1 MIFLQ
6 CSHTIM
12 LFLSAFQSIFP
23 RVARVCKNDGGGPHK
38 FKNKW
43 TTFLKAR
50 LNCSVPGDIPFY
62 FNEIQSTV
70 SNFVPNSDGSIDDGI
85 VYAVFTTPENSI
97 AGSAICA
104 FSLKDITAAFEVG
117 DFKHQHAVNSNWLP
131 VPKSQVPHPRPG
143 ICQASDNAYENKTLT
158 TETEQRLNFIKRHS
172 LMDWSVPGVTQSP
185 IFVKTSLGERLTVI
199 AVDVN
204 VRAVNGK
211 LYDVLFLG
219 TTNGRVLKVINIEE
233 DLNRTPK
240 SRSQTGYLYNENESK
255 LHLNRNRK
263 QTRPVLI
270 ESLQV
275 LPYDIPVRNLMVINR
290 KDADVL
296 EDGKLVVLS
305 DHDVKSVPLQRC
317 SSHSGTKSCGDCVA
331 LQDPYCAW
339 DQDKDECVEHS
350 TVSGYYDA
358 FSSNNDNLVQQLE
371 TGFHTS
377 CPPPDVYGFGQGK
390 IISPRK
396 KHNSFLHMV

>member
-62 FNEIQSTV
+62 FNEIQATV
-70 SNFVPNSDGSIDDGI
+70 SNFVPNSHGSTEDGM

-104 FSLKDITAAFEVG
+104 FSLRDITTAFEEG

-131 VPKSQVPHPRPG
+131 VPKSQVPNPRPG
-143 ICQASDNAYENKTLT
+143 ICHTADNMYNNKTLT
-158 TETEQRLNFIKRHS
+158 TEEQGLNFIRRHS
-172 LMDWSVPGVTQSP
+172 LMDWSIPGITQSP

-204 VRAVNGK
+204 VRAVDGK
-211 LYDVLFLG
+211 GYDVLFLG
-219 TTNGRVLKVINIEE
+219 TTNGRVLKVINIEVE
-233 DLNRTPK
+233 AEKERTPK
-240 SRSQTGYLYNENESK
+240 SRSQKQNIYGENKSQYQK
-255 LHLNRNRK
+255 MNQNRK
-263 QTRPVLI
+263 ITHPVLI

-275 LPYDIPVRNLMVINR
+275 LPYDVPVRNIMVINR
-290 KDADVL
+290 RDADVL
-296 EDGKLVVLS
+296 EEDKLIVLS

-317 SSHSGTKSCGDCVA
+317 SRSSLAKSCGECVA

-339 DQDKDECVEHS
+339 DQAREACVEHS
-350 TVSGYYDA
+350 VTYDA
-358 FSSNNDNLVQQLE
+358 RSPFSTVNGNLIQQLE
-371 TGFHTS
+371 TGFHTA
-377 CPPPDVYGFGQGK
+377 CPPEVYTLDAGK
-390 IISPRK
+390 METY
-396 KHNSFLHMV
+396 MVTLSH